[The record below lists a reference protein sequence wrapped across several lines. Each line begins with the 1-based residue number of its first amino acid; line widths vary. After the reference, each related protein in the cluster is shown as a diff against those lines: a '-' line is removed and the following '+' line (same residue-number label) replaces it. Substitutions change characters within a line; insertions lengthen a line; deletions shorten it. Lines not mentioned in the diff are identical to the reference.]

1 MGRRERER
9 GGRERLSHIG
19 GVGLAFSLPF
29 LLLTSVS
36 ARCVEALC
44 LKTSWDLLLWP
55 VFRHLPR
62 TLIPVTIGTA
72 RLADRAKGFAERRA
86 ASAEPK
92 RPRTF
97 WAWFLWCLYH
107 LNNWEME
114 PLVPEQKH
122 KLCLS
127 SQVWTLPGLLLFF
140 YLFTDFLQCKSFWK
154 VPRDTC
160 SVGTV
165 FTLSFRNKCQELACL
180 HNLTILPPHWGWRR
194 TCVCART
201 RAHTYI
207 HIYCIICLK
216 LCLAINCFFF
226 SSSHMSEEYF
236 N

>member
-1 MGRRERER
+1 MWEKKKNYPIYWCGLWTVDKGENVV
-9 GGRERLSHIG
+9 GGRCLSP
-19 GVGLAFSLPF
+19 LMLPSQNTVTGWLINNRF

-62 TLIPVTIGTA
+62 TLIPATIGTA

-180 HNLTILPPHWGWRR
+180 HNLTISPPHCG
-194 TCVCART
+194 
-201 RAHTYI
+201 
-207 HIYCIICLK
+207 
-216 LCLAINCFFF
+216 
-226 SSSHMSEEYF
+226 
-236 N
+236 